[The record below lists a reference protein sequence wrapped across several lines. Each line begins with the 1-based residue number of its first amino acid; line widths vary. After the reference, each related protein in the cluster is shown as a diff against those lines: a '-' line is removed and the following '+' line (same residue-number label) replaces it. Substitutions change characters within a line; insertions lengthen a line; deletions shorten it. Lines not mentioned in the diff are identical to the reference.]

1 MFVMINCFILTV
13 RLLNQKAKFCRT
25 SGSSSGTEQSRI
37 RETNTVQS
45 GVVTHGDESVTIG
58 QDDRSSSECCP
69 SSTNVNQGNNTTNK
83 NGKSSS
89 SFLSSPKCTKKE
101 NVSSKSGTCS
111 KSSTSNKKRSSKGG
125 IVLSSMEK
133 QDTIEQAATTT
144 HGHHR
149 QFNTEP
155 LMTRTFG
162 SSLQVR
168 TEQKASKVLGLVFFV
183 FAVCWTPFFTLNLAQ
198 AIIPNLH
205 VPTYLSTTF
214 LWLGYSSSTMNPIIY
229 TVFNRNFRR
238 AFMKVLKCAYTCNGN
253 DGTNVGML
261 HTTRGLST
269 QV

>member
-1 MFVMINCFILTV
+1 MINCFILTV

-25 SGSSSGTEQSRI
+25 SASSSGTEHSRI
-37 RETNTVQS
+37 RDANTVQS
-45 GVVTHGDESVTIG
+45 GIVTHGESVTIG

-69 SSTNVNQGNNTTNK
+69 SSTIVNQGNNTTSK
-83 NGKSSS
+83 NGTNESSS
-89 SFLSSPKCTKKE
+89 SFPSSLKSTSKKE

-125 IVLSSMEK
+125 IVSSTVEK
-133 QDTIEQAATTT
+133 QDTIEHEPTTY
-144 HGHHR
+144 GHR
-149 QFNTEP
+149 QLNTEP

-253 DGTNVGML
+253 DGPNVGML